1 MFFQKDNMRIMKEN
15 VELISVIN
23 ELKRDLKDNKEAKIL
38 EKKKE
43 KEKALGDLGELD
55 AIIQDNAR
63 RIEELR
69 RQIELD
75 MGEEDR
81 GKFL

>member
-1 MFFQKDNMRIMKEN
+1 MRIMKEN

-81 GKFL
+81 GKFF

>member
-81 GKFL
+81 GKFF

>member
-1 MFFQKDNMRIMKEN
+1 MLFQKDNMRIMKEN

-81 GKFL
+81 GKFF